1 MDIIITDRR
10 GQRSYEDYSGGQK
23 FQVDL
28 AYRVA
33 LSRRQSHRSG
43 GGIGCLF
50 LDEGFGTQDTASLE
64 GVIQTLRDLS
74 GEIPQLLITSHVEAL
89 KETFPVRIEVSG
101 GPEASAVEVVGA

>member
-1 MDIIITDRR
+1 M
-10 GQRSYEDYSGGQK
+10 
-23 FQVDL
+23 
-28 AYRVA
+28 
-33 LSRRQSHRSG
+33 
-43 GGIGCLF
+43 
-50 LDEGFGTQDTASLE
+50 DEGFGTQDTASLE